1 MVLSLLNIK
10 GADVLVVDDD
20 ERNRRLLCKR
30 LEVDG
35 YSCRQ
40 AANGR
45 DALQAVAALPPDL
58 ILLDIMMPE
67 MDGFEV
73 VTRLKQ
79 EEGSRTIPVIMITAL
94 EDKASVIRALSSGA
108 EEYLTKPI
116 DATELHVRVRNML
129 RLKRSADHLR
139 NHNEHLE
146 AEVSKRTADLQRSFM
161 ATLDSLGRA
170 ADFRD
175 DETGAHVRRISY
187 YSRELARELE
197 MDDDYCDHIFH
208 ASPLHDIGK
217 IGTPDAVLFKPGP
230 LNEQEWRVMKQHTT
244 AGWGIL
250 TGLNSPYTDMG
261 CEIALCHHER
271 WDGGGYPSGLA
282 GAAIPL
288 AARIMQIC
296 DVYDALRSKRP
307 YKPAFSHDKATR
319 IIVDGDGRTDPSH
332 FDPAVLAA
340 FRVCADRFDAI
351 FAAHSKSHAE

>member
-1 MVLSLLNIK
+1 MAFSLLNIK
-10 GADVLVVDDD
+10 GADILVVDDD

-30 LEVDG
+30 LEADG
-35 YSCRQ
+35 YCCRQ

-45 DALQAVAALPPDL
+45 DALQAVAATPPDL

-79 EEGSRTIPVIMITAL
+79 EDGSRTIPVIMITAL

-129 RLKRSADHLR
+129 RLKRSADHLK
-139 NHNEHLE
+139 NHNEQLE
-146 AEVSKRTADLQRSFM
+146 AEVCKRTADLQQSFM

-187 YSRELARELE
+187 YSRELARELG
-197 MDDDYCDHIFH
+197 MDDDYCEQIFH

-217 IGTPDAVLFKPGP
+217 IGTPDAVLFKEGP
-230 LNEQEWRVMKQHTT
+230 LNEDEWRVMKQHTT

-261 CEIALCHHER
+261 CEIALGHHER

-288 AARIMQIC
+288 
-296 DVYDALRSKRP
+296 
-307 YKPAFSHDKATR
+307 
-319 IIVDGDGRTDPSH
+319 G
-332 FDPAVLAA
+332 
-340 FRVCADRFDAI
+340 VCAAEASADRMI
-351 FAAHSKSHAE
+351 HV